1 MTPKQKLIKLF
12 QKYDYAK
19 EYSRYLI
26 AHAKDPIEFPSF
38 KEWLAYYESGYPVIG
53 KTIVAAGYKNTTS
66 DRTWDT
72 ATQVY
77 AQVGSLK
84 ENN

>member
-12 QKYDYAK
+12 QEHDYAK
-19 EYSRYLI
+19 EYSCYLI

-53 KTIVAAGYKNTTS
+53 KTIVAAGYKNTSS
-66 DRTWDT
+66 DRTWST
-72 ATQVY
+72 AIQVY
-77 AQVGSLK
+77 VQVGSLK
-84 ENN
+84 ENV